1 MDKRLIDGEAERR
14 CDLFEVL
21 DYIFG
26 NAHTDDRHLTIFLQP
41 PPDLFT
47 RVFIAPPFL
56 RSVQTC
62 RHRASCKIAYRL
74 SLVSGHDFSRAA
86 SANFDFG
93 YSHCGISNR

>member
-1 MDKRLIDGEAERR
+1 MDKRLIDGEAERQ

-26 NAHTDDRHLTIFLQP
+26 NAHTDDRHLTIFFSRRRICSLA
-41 PPDLFT
+41 
-47 RVFIAPPFL
+47 VFIAPPFL